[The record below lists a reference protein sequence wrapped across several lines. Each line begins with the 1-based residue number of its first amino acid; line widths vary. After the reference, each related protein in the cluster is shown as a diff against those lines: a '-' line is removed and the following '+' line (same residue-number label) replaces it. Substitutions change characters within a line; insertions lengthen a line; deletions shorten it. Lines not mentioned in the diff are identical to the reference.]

1 MSFTTFTP
9 SFLDELKSR
18 ADIISV
24 VSEHVVLK
32 KMGRSHKGLCPF
44 HKERSPSFTVRAD
57 PAVFHCFGCGAGG
70 DVVEFI
76 KMKEGLSF
84 KDAVEALARR
94 FGVTIPDSREESP
107 EDRMRLEVEPVLEA
121 AAKQYE
127 QFFWDDNGRRAREYL
142 EGRKFSKKTLEFIRA
157 GAARDT
163 WEDVTRALKVQFRE
177 ELIEMAGLAIRGNRG
192 LYDRFRNRAIFPILS
207 DRGRVV
213 AFGAR
218 ALDPADEPKYLNSPE
233 GPAYQKSKTLYGLS
247 WAKEEIRKSGRAI
260 IMEGYLDVARSIEG
274 GVLSAVAP
282 CGTALTSQQARLLK
296 RLAPRAVL
304 CFDGDD
310 AGVKA
315 TKRSIEIFQEEKM
328 DVRVVALDS
337 GHDPDTFI
345 REQGREPFLA
355 KIEAA
360 EPAIEWLA
368 RLSARENDIESP
380 AGKAAYMN
388 SLLPALGRIESGVE
402 RAAWIPRI
410 AQIGRID
417 PIAASEELARSL
429 GSRQAVRPQAFT
441 PMVRTVM
448 TGPKQELTR
457 SEVWLVALALKNLSE
472 VGDAFAELDGLDLSS
487 LRAGSILTT
496 LVRFSAMSGEAS
508 LGSLQDALPE
518 EDDRRV
524 LREIAVQDLEIEASS
539 ARSCALSLR
548 RLLLERR
555 LSEIQRALV
564 KGGPD
569 QDIDAILDEKTRI
582 SREIRTLPSDL

>member
-1 MSFTTFTP
+1 MMNFSP

-18 ADIISV
+18 ADIVSV
-24 VSEHVVLK
+24 VSEHVVLR

-44 HKERSPSFTVRAD
+44 HKERTPSFTVRAD
-57 PAVFHCFGCGAGG
+57 PPVFHCFGCGAGG
-70 DVVEFI
+70 DVVEFV
-76 KMKEGLSF
+76 KLKEGLSF
-84 KDAVEALARR
+84 KDAIESLARR
-94 FGVTIPDSREESP
+94 FGVPLPDTREESP
-107 EDRMRLEVEPVLEA
+107 EDRMRAEIEPVLEA

-127 QFFWDDNGRRAREYL
+127 QFFWADAGRRAREYL
-142 EGRKFSKKTLEFIRA
+142 QGRKFSDKTLRFIRA
-157 GAARDT
+157 GASRDS
-163 WEDVTRALKVQFRE
+163 WNDLLNALKVQFRE
-177 ELIEMAGLAIRGNRG
+177 ELIEMAGLAIRGQRG

-233 GPAYQKSKTLYGLS
+233 GPAYQKSRTLYGLS
-247 WAKEEIRKSGRAI
+247 WAKEEIRKTGRAI
-260 IMEGYLDVARSIEG
+260 VMEGYLDVARSIEAG
-274 GVLSAVAP
+274 ETSAVAP
-282 CGTALTSQQARLLK
+282 CGTALTPQQAKLLK

-315 TKRSIEIFQEEKM
+315 TKRSIEIFLDEKM
-328 DVRVVALDS
+328 DVRVVALET

-345 REQGREPFLA
+345 REKGREPFLA
-355 KIEAA
+355 RIESA

-368 RLSARENDIESP
+368 KVAARENDIESP

-388 SLLPALGRIESGVE
+388 SLLPALARIESGVE

-410 AQIGRID
+410 SQIGKID

-441 PMVRTVM
+441 PVVRTPG
-448 TGPKQELTR
+448 TAAKQELTR
-457 SEVWLVALALKNLSE
+457 SEIWLVALALKSLPD
-472 VGDAFAELDGLDLSS
+472 VADAFAELDGLDLSS

-496 LVRFSAMSGEAS
+496 LLRLSEVGGEAS

-518 EDDRRV
+518 EEDRRV
-524 LREIAVQDLEIEASS
+524 LREIAVQDLEVEATS
-539 ARSCALSLR
+539 ARPCAMSLR
-548 RLLLERR
+548 KLLLERR
-555 LSEIQRALV
+555 LSEIQKSLV
-564 KGGPD
+564 KGALN
-569 QDIDAILDEKTRI
+569 QDVDALLEEKTRI
-582 SREIRTLPSDL
+582 SREIEALRSVS

>member
-1 MSFTTFTP
+1 MTLFSP
-9 SFLDELKSR
+9 SFMDELKSR
-18 ADIISV
+18 ADIVSV

-32 KMGRSHKGLCPF
+32 KVGRSHKGLCPF
-44 HKERSPSFTVRAD
+44 HKEKSPSFTVRAD
-57 PAVFHCFGCGAGG
+57 PPVFHCFGCGAGG
-70 DVVEFI
+70 DVVEFV
-76 KMKEGLSF
+76 KLKEGLSF
-84 KDAVEALARR
+84 KDAIESLARR

-107 EDRMRLEVEPVLEA
+107 EDRLRVEIEPVLEA
-121 AAKQYE
+121 AAVHFE
-127 QFFWDDNGRRAREYL
+127 QFFWADTGRRAREYL
-142 EGRKFSKKTLEFIRA
+142 QGRKFSDKTLRFIRA
-157 GAARDT
+157 GATRDA
-163 WEDVTRALKVQFRE
+163 WEDLVKLLKVQFRE
-177 ELIEMAGLAIRGNRG
+177 ELIEMAGLAIRGQRG
-192 LYDRFRNRAIFPILS
+192 LYDRFRNRAMFPILS

-233 GPAYQKSKTLYGLS
+233 GPAYQKSRTLYGLS
-247 WAKEEIRKSGRAI
+247 WAKEEIRKTGRAI
-260 IMEGYLDVARSIEG
+260 VMEGYLDVARSIEA
-274 GVLSAVAP
+274 GVASAVAP

-315 TKRSIEIFQEEKM
+315 TRRSIEIFLDEKM
-328 DVRVVALDS
+328 DVRVVALES

-345 REQGREPFLA
+345 RERGREPFLA
-355 KIEAA
+355 KIESA

-410 AQIGRID
+410 AQIGKID

-441 PMVRTVM
+441 PAIRSPMAA
-448 TGPKQELTR
+448 PKQELTR
-457 SEVWLVALALKNLSE
+457 SEVWLVALALKSLPD
-472 VGDAFAELDGLDLSS
+472 VADAFAELEGLDLSS

-496 LVRFSAMSGEAS
+496 LLRLSEVGGEAS
-508 LGSLQDALPE
+508 LGTLQDALPDDE
-518 EDDRRV
+518 DRRV
-524 LREIAVQDLEIEASS
+524 LREIAVQDLEVEAAS
-539 ARSCALSLR
+539 ARPCAMSLR
-548 RLLLERR
+548 KLLLERR
-555 LSEIQRALV
+555 LSEIQKTLV
-564 KGGPD
+564 KGGGG

-582 SREIRTLPSDL
+582 SREIEALRSVS

>member
-1 MSFTTFTP
+1 MTTFTP

-24 VSEHVVLK
+24 VSEHVVLR

-44 HKERSPSFTVRAD
+44 HKEKSPSFTVRAD
-57 PAVFHCFGCGAGG
+57 PPVFHCFGCGAGG

-76 KMKEGLSF
+76 KLKEGLSF
-84 KDAVEALARR
+84 KDTIESLARR
-94 FGVTIPDSREESP
+94 FGVPIPDTREESP
-107 EDRMRLEVEPVLEA
+107 EDRQRVEVEPVLEA
-121 AAKQYE
+121 AARQYE
-127 QFFWDDNGRRAREYL
+127 QFLWSDVGRRAREYL
-142 EGRKFSKKTLEFIRA
+142 QGRKFSDKTLHLIRA
-157 GAARDT
+157 GAARDA
-163 WEDVTRALKVQFRE
+163 WEDMARVLKVQFRE
-177 ELIEMAGLAIRGNRG
+177 ELIEMAGLAIRGQRG

-233 GPAYQKSKTLYGLS
+233 GPAYQKSRTLYGLS
-247 WAKEEIRKSGRAI
+247 WAKEEIRKTGRAI
-260 IMEGYLDVARSIEG
+260 IMEGYLDVARSIEA
-274 GVLSAVAP
+274 GVASAVAP

-315 TKRSIEIFQEEKM
+315 TKRSIEIFLDEKM

-345 REQGREPFLA
+345 REKGREPFLA
-355 KIEAA
+355 RIEAA

-388 SLLPALGRIESGVE
+388 ALLPALGRIESGVE

-410 AQIGRID
+410 AQIGKID

-441 PMVRTVM
+441 PAIRTALA
-448 TGPKQELTR
+448 TPKQELTR
-457 SEVWLVALALKNLSE
+457 SEVWLVALALKSLPD
-472 VGDAFAELDGLDLSS
+472 VADAFAELEGLDLSS

-496 LVRFSAMSGEAS
+496 LLRFSAVGAEAT
-508 LGSLQDALPE
+508 LGTLQDALPDD
-518 EDDRRV
+518 DDRRV
-524 LREIAVQDLEIEASS
+524 LREIAVQDLEVEAPS
-539 ARSCALSLR
+539 ARPCAMSLR
-548 RLLLERR
+548 KLLLERR
-555 LSEIQRALV
+555 LAQIQKALV
-564 KGGPD
+564 KGGAG
-569 QDIDAILDEKTRI
+569 QDIDSILEEKLRL
-582 SREIRTLPSDL
+582 SREIEALRSVS